1 MKPEPFYNKTIEHRL
16 ALKLSEQPQS
26 NNHKRGVTV
35 EGFTAYILAVTV
47 AIAAVWTVFHLLD
60 K

>member
-1 MKPEPFYNKTIEHRL
+1 MKTEPFYNKSIEHRL
-16 ALKLSEQPQS
+16 ALGLLAQPQS

>member
-1 MKPEPFYNKTIEHRL
+1 MKPEPFYSKSIEHRL
-16 ALKLSEQPQS
+16 ALKLSDQPQS

-35 EGFTAYILAVTV
+35 EGFTAYILAVVT
-47 AIAAVWTVFHLLD
+47 AIAALWTVFHLLE